1 MDHAVL
7 RKDFFNRPVQRVAR
21 ELLGNDLCVIQEN
34 GRIIRMTVN
43 ETEAYDGEKDLACHA
58 SMGKT
63 PRNEVMYGEAGV
75 IYLYLC
81 YGMHWLLNIVCGDNG
96 YPAAVL
102 LRGTN
107 EVKGPGRLTKSL
119 GIDGRLNRK
128 SATRS
133 NGLWFEQQKTAS
145 FDIKT
150 GPRIGVTYAGEYWAK
165 NHIDFGFQNLNLVL
179 NYIYVRIYLPLDI
192 YYCNKSSFFW
202 M

>member
-1 MDHAVL
+1 
-7 RKDFFNRPVQRVAR
+7 
-21 ELLGNDLCVIQEN
+21 
-34 GRIIRMTVN
+34 
-43 ETEAYDGEKDLACHA
+43 
-58 SMGKT
+58 MGKT

-133 NGLWFEQQKTAS
+133 NGLWFEQQKSAS

-165 NHIDFGFQNLNLVL
+165 KPYRFWFSK
-179 NYIYVRIYLPLDI
+179 PE
-192 YYCNKSSFFW
+192 SSA
-202 M
+202 